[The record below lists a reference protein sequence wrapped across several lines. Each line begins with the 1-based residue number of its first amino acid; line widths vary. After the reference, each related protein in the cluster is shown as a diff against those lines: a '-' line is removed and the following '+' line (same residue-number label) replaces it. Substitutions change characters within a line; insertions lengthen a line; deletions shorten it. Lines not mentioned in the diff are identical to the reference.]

1 MSAGG
6 VLGGLCAALIAPL
19 LFDWVY
25 EHPLLILAAALLLP
39 LPRLIAWDSAFA
51 LSPRRARILVALLV
65 AIAGFAAWRMV
76 AGWTGRFEGATA
88 LWGAAVFAIG
98 LDRKSTR
105 LNSSH

>member
-6 VLGGLCAALIAPL
+6 VLGGLFAALIAPL

-65 AIAGFAAWRMV
+65 AIAGFAAWRMRSEEHTSEIQSLMSISY
-76 AGWTGRFEGATA
+76 AGFCLKNKKTQYKVT
-88 LWGAAVFAIG
+88 
-98 LDRKSTR
+98 
-105 LNSSH
+105 